1 MCRGRLHLCAFVF
14 IHNTVMLQCF
24 FSLDWV
30 SIFFKNQILFVKVN
44 IKEDYGRYKK
54 KINVCAPY
62 SLKLTGIQNITLI
75 INGLKDRPLFFETMV
90 KLKRWKYICKKTNQ
104 SNCCTFMILT
114 LM

>member
-1 MCRGRLHLCAFVF
+1 MGD
-14 IHNTVMLQCF
+14 I
-24 FSLDWV
+24 
-30 SIFFKNQILFVKVN
+30 
-44 IKEDYGRYKK
+44 KK
-54 KINVCAPY
+54 KNVCAPY